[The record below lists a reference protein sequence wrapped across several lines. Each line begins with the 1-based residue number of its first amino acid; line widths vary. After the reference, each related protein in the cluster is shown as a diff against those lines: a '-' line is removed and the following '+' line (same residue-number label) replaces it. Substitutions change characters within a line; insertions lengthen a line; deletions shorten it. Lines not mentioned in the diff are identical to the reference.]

1 MKKLPESLNELLRT
15 YEKLRDPVTGCPW
28 DRVQNFKSI
37 ADCTIEEAYEVVDA
51 IEREDFSDLKS
62 ELGDLLFLIIFHA
75 GMAEEKKKFNFKKIA
90 LFGIGP
96 IALVGIGIGV
106 GAFLF
111 MPTQTPVEQV
121 EELIE
126 KKLQQAGQLPS
137 SPSDDEAAGE
147 PQKQYKDTPSTET
160 FVTSYYTFPD
170 NFTTNLKGSKAF
182 LQISVGVST
191 QYDETVM
198 ENVEL
203 HQLALRS
210 EILGAVS
217 EFAVEEIEGKTG
229 RDDLSARIKD
239 AINVKLEELE
249 GFGGVEGVFFTS
261 FVLQ

>member
-1 MKKLPESLNELLRT
+1 
-15 YEKLRDPVTGCPW
+15 
-28 DRVQNFKSI
+28 
-37 ADCTIEEAYEVVDA
+37 
-51 IEREDFSDLKS
+51 
-62 ELGDLLFLIIFHA
+62 
-75 GMAEEKKKFNFKKIA
+75 MAEEEPKKKINFKKIA
-90 LFGIGP
+90 LFGLGP
-96 IALVGIGIGV
+96 IVLIGVGLGV

-126 KKLQQAGQLPS
+126 KKLKQAGQLPS
-137 SPSDDEAAGE
+137 EEGEDEAAGE
-147 PQKQYKDTPSTET
+147 PQKVYKDTPSTDT

-182 LQISVGVST
+182 LQVSVGVST
-191 QYDETVM
+191 QYDETVI

-217 EFAVEEIEGKTG
+217 EFTVEQIEGKIG
-229 RDDLSARIKD
+229 RDDLANNIKD
-239 AINVKLEELE
+239 AINIRLEELE